1 MKVVLISMPDIA
13 PIMLH
18 EKAIH
23 MPNHGIACVGG
34 NIDGRH
40 DVYLID
46 LVRKRASIK
55 KYLAR
60 TLTRI
65 QPDIIGLSAMTWQYD
80 TCVRL
85 IRLIKTMLPD
95 VKIALGGYHA
105 TLVPEEIAAS
115 ADAGVIDFM
124 IRGEGEIP
132 FRRLVNALDGR
143 DNIADIPSLSFRQ
156 EDAFVHNE
164 RASVCDLSDL
174 KLPIRDQRRLTW
186 GYHFIFNKIE
196 VMETSR
202 GCTRDCNFCSMRH
215 MYGRSYRTYPI
226 ERVID
231 DLDYIYR
238 VKKTR
243 MIFLV
248 DDNLVLNPKWVDE
261 ICEAIIKKNYKDL
274 NLMVQSDCVSIAKNE
289 GMVRKMSRAGFRGM
303 FLGIENVSADHL
315 DALGKAD
322 VVKVSRKAIDLCH
335 KNGIMV
341 IGGAIFGLPDDD
353 EEAIRKNYYFL
364 KTSDIDALY
373 CQILTPYPRTTLRQD
388 LVREG
393 LVANPA
399 AYWKYNGLWANVRT
413 RHLSAEQLQ
422 YFFWY
427 YRQTIIGWW
436 TPSVYIENQGFR
448 LMSAWQHLLK
458 PLMRFFFERKV
469 RKIGWEGF
477 YKKEMEHLR
486 RMNEFG
492 DL

>member
-23 MPNHGIACVGG
+23 MPNHGMACVGG
-34 NIDGRH
+34 NIDERH
-40 DVYLID
+40 EVYLID
-46 LVRKRASIK
+46 LVRKRSSIK

-60 TLTRI
+60 TLTAI
-65 QPDIIGLSAMTWQYD
+65 KPDIIGLSVMTWQYD

-85 IRLIKTMLPD
+85 IRLIKAILPD

-105 TLVPEEIAAS
+105 TLLSEEIAAS
-115 ADAGVIDFM
+115 ADAALIDFM
-124 IRGEGEIP
+124 VRGEGEVA
-132 FRRLVNALDGR
+132 FRRLVNALDGQ
-143 DNIADIPSLSFRQ
+143 DNFADIPSLSYQ
-156 EDAFVHNE
+156 QGNTFVHNE
-164 RASVCDLSDL
+164 RTAVCDLSFL
-174 KLPIRDQRRLTW
+174 RLPIRDQRRLTW

-248 DDNLVLNPKWVDE
+248 DDNMVLSPTWVDE
-261 ICEAIIKKNYKDL
+261 VCEAIIKKGYKDL
-274 NLMVQSDCVSIAKNE
+274 NLIVQSDCISVVKN
-289 GMVRKMSRAGFRGM
+289 GAMIRKMSRAGFRGM
-303 FLGIENVSADHL
+303 FLGVENVSENHL
-315 DALGKAD
+315 EALGKAD
-322 VVKVSRKAIDLCH
+322 VANVSRQAIDICH

-341 IGGAIFGLPDDD
+341 IGGAIFGLPDDN
-353 EEAIRKNYYFL
+353 EEAIRENYFFL
-364 KTSDIDALY
+364 KNIDIDAFY
-373 CQILTPYPRTTLRQD
+373 CQILTPYPMTTLRKNLLQ
-388 LVREG
+388 EG
-393 LVANPA
+393 LVTNPVEC
-399 AYWKYNGLWANVRT
+399 WKYNGLWANVRT
-413 RHLSAEQLQ
+413 RHLSAEDLQ

-436 TPSVYIENQGFR
+436 TPSAFIENQSFG
-448 LMSAWQHLLK
+448 LMCVWQYILK
-458 PLMRFFFERKV
+458 PFMRFFFERKV
-469 RKIGWEGF
+469 RRIGWEGL
-477 YKKEMEHLR
+477 YKKEMEDLQ
-486 RMNEFG
+486 RMNIFDE
-492 DL
+492 L

>member
-34 NIDGRH
+34 NIDERH

-46 LVRKRASIK
+46 LVRKRSSIK
-55 KYLAR
+55 KYLAH

-85 IRLIKTMLPD
+85 IRLIKTIVPD
-95 VKIALGGYHA
+95 VSIVLGGYHA
-105 TLVPEEIAAS
+105 TLMSEEIAAS
-115 ADAGVIDFM
+115 ADAVHIDF
-124 IRGEGEIP
+124 IVRGEGEIA
-132 FRRLVNALDGR
+132 FRRLVNALDGQ
-143 DNIADIPSLSFRQ
+143 DNVADIPSLSFK
-156 EDAFVHNE
+156 EGNTFVHNE
-164 RASVCDLSDL
+164 RAAACDLSAL
-174 KLPIRDQRRLTW
+174 RLPIRDQRRLTW

-226 ERVID
+226 GRVMD
-231 DLDYIYR
+231 DLDYICR
-238 VKKTR
+238 LKKTR

-248 DDNLVLNPKWVDE
+248 DDNLLLNPKWVDE
-261 ICEAIIKKNYKDL
+261 ICEAIIKRGYRDL
-274 NLMVQSDCVSIAKNE
+274 NLIVQSDCISVVKNE

-303 FLGIENVSADHL
+303 FLGIENVSANHL
-315 DALGKAD
+315 EALGKAD
-322 VVKVSRKAIDLCH
+322 VANVSRQAIDICH
-335 KNGIMV
+335 QNGIMV

-353 EEAIRKNYYFL
+353 EEAIRKNYFFL
-364 KTSDIDALY
+364 KSIDIDAFY
-373 CQILTPYPRTTLRQD
+373 CQILTPYPMTTLRQN
-388 LVREG
+388 LLQEG
-393 LVANPA
+393 LVADPA
-399 AYWKYNGLWANVRT
+399 EYWKYNGLWANVRT

-427 YRQTIIGWW
+427 YRQIIIGWW
-436 TPSVYIENQGFR
+436 TPSVFIKHQSLK
-448 LMSAWQHLLK
+448 LMSVWQHLLK
-458 PLMRFFFERKV
+458 PFMRFFFERKV
-469 RKIGWEGF
+469 RRIGWEGL
-477 YKKEMEHLR
+477 YKKEMEDLR
-486 RMNEFG
+486 RMNMFG

>member
-23 MPNHGIACVGG
+23 MPNHGMACVGG
-34 NIDGRH
+34 HIDERH
-40 DVYLID
+40 DVSLID
-46 LVRKRASIK
+46 LVRKRPSIK
-55 KYLAR
+55 KYLTR

-65 QPDIIGLSAMTWQYD
+65 QPDIIGLSAMTWQYN

-85 IRLIKTMLPD
+85 IRLIRTILPD

-115 ADAGVIDFM
+115 ADAALIDFM
-124 IRGEGEIP
+124 VRGEGEIP

-143 DNIADIPSLSFRQ
+143 DNFADIPSLSFKQ
-156 EDAFVHNE
+156 EDAFVHNK
-164 RASVCDLSDL
+164 RAALCDLSSL
-174 KLPIRDQRRLTW
+174 GLPIRDQRRLTW

-226 ERVID
+226 ERVIE
-231 DLDYIYR
+231 DLDYICR

-243 MIFLV
+243 TIFLV

-261 ICEAIIKKNYKDL
+261 ICEAIIKKKYKDL
-274 NLMVQSDCVSIAKNE
+274 NLIVQSDCISVAKNE
-289 GMVRKMSRAGFRGM
+289 DMVRKMSRAGFRGM

-322 VVKVSRKAIDLCH
+322 VVKVSKQAIDLCH
-335 KNGIMV
+335 KNDIMV

-364 KTSDIDALY
+364 KNSDIDALY
-373 CQILTPYPRTTLRQD
+373 CQILTPYPMTTLRQD
-388 LVREG
+388 LLSEG

-399 AYWKYNGLWANVRT
+399 EYWKYNGLWANVRT
-413 RHLSAEQLQ
+413 RHLSTEQLQ

-448 LMSAWQHLLK
+448 LMSVWQHLLK

-469 RKIGWEGF
+469 RRIGWEGL
-477 YKKEMEHLR
+477 YKNELAHLQ
-486 RMNEFG
+486 RMNEFD